1 LRGRL
6 PEAEKEI
13 WPLAQ
18 SKDDCCEVVEMC
30 LAIVANDLKQNSIRR
45 IEKFDCSKL
54 TQIGQEPKCT
64 ALPKST
70 QLN

>member
-1 LRGRL
+1 
-6 PEAEKEI
+6 
-13 WPLAQ
+13 
-18 SKDDCCEVVEMC
+18 MC
-30 LAIVANDLKQNSIRR
+30 LAIVANDLGQNSIRR

-64 ALPKST
+64 SVPKST